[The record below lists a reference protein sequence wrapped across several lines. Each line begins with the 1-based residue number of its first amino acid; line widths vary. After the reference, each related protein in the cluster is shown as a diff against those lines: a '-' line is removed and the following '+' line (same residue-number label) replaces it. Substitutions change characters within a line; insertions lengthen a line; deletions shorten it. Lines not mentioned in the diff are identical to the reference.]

1 MNVSVNIYEEYDA
14 EDASEVLPTCPH
26 CQENISPEYLKVVK
40 DDEVLATPTNHPRK
54 SIMAARLSQFV
65 DKQRKSFGNFAA
77 RKTGRFSAYEQE
89 MNSVISGFES
99 HPIR

>member
-1 MNVSVNIYEEYDA
+1 M
-14 EDASEVLPTCPH
+14 LPACPH
-26 CQENISPEYLKVVK
+26 CQANISPEYLNGMNN
-40 DDEVLATPTNHPRK
+40 DEVLATPTNHPRK

-65 DKQRKSFGNFAA
+65 DKQRKSFSNFAA

-89 MNSVISGFES
+89 MNSVISGLES